1 MNLYDYL
8 VLFASILAIAL
19 YGILRTR
26 GRKNLHDYLRGQ
38 KKSSWF
44 TIGQNVTSDVWD
56 RFRKKL
62 E

>member
-26 GRKNLHDYLRGQ
+26 GRKNLHDYLREH
-38 KKSSWF
+38 KSAA
-44 TIGQNVTSDVWD
+44 TVA
-56 RFRKKL
+56 RFHAA
-62 E
+62 